1 MGKFIAAVVL
11 GVLLFAGAVWSLGMM
26 QDADP
31 AVNNTGSAE
40 SPVTPLAELGADLY
54 EAAAFPKLERVEA
67 PAQLL
72 DPVVVAGF
80 LRPIE
85 EQEVPSQV
93 PGQVLFVGEAVPEGA
108 VQAAGVAAFLAEPYY
123 YATVWAGERPAAY
136 FYRRFYE
143 GQAITHEQMVAMVD
157 PTKALG
163 QVQEKRA
170 KLEAAEAEVR
180 AAQAAHKEAKIR
192 LITAEDLYARRAISR
207 EELGTAQVT
216 AASKLHELETKQAYV
231 NVSVSDLYQAEA
243 HLRLHEIRNK
253 LPYRQAVIKTI
264 NRPRGFAVKELEAV
278 MVVHSNDRLQAETQL
293 EAQYQE
299 RLRRARTATIEP
311 IREQSPARTLPGHR
325 SDVTALAV
333 TRDRPVPRIVSAD
346 AEGLVYLRSRYSHI
360 PLRQY
365 SHGAPVRALACA
377 PAGSARNWC
386 VTGGEDGSLR
396 LWDLDSEADEPIKA
410 VEKAHADAVTAV
422 AFGPDGA
429 YFATGA
435 ADGTIKLWRS
445 EGGQEVYPFDREH
458 GVGDPHR
465 GAVTTLTFLPQCRLV
480 SAARDNTVRVWQLK
494 QKGAAPQGRPISGRD
509 GKVAQLGVSRDGRF
523 MLFDQGRT
531 LQLLAVESGLPISTL
546 SAPGGSTP
554 FETVALVAPDASLLL
569 TAGAPEGRLQ
579 LWRTPTATE
588 RGFEVRQFLTDERA
602 PVACAAFAPFAG
614 QGGEPSF
621 AVSASKSNVYVWQVP
636 TAQEAG
642 RQRIENVP
650 LTLVSQNREADPRKM
665 RIGFELANPDGRL
678 IPGMPVTI
686 VIE

>member
-11 GVLLFAGAVWSLGMM
+11 GVMLFAGAVWSLGLM
-26 QDADP
+26 QETGPTGNDAG
-31 AVNNTGSAE
+31 AAE
-40 SPVTPLAELGADLY
+40 QPVTPLAELGDDLY
-54 EAAAFPKLERVEA
+54 EAAAFPKLERAAA
-67 PAQLL
+67 PARAV

-163 QVQEKRA
+163 QVQEKQA
-170 KLEAAEAEVR
+170 KLDASEAEVR
-180 AAQAAHKEAKIR
+180 AARAALDEAKVRRDRAER
-192 LITAEDLYARRAISR
+192 LWASRNIAE
-207 EELGTAQVT
+207 EELGTARVT
-216 AASKLHELETKQAYV
+216 EAKQRGELETKVAYV
-231 NVSVSDLYQAEA
+231 RLAVSDLYQAEA
-243 HLRLHEIRNK
+243 ALRLHEIRNK

-264 NRPRGFAVKELEAV
+264 NRQRGFSVKELESV

-299 RLRRARTATIEP
+299 RLRKARTATIEP
-311 IREQSPARTLPGHR
+311 IHEQSPAKTLPGHR

-333 TRDRPVPRIVSAD
+333 TRDQPAPRIVSAD
-346 AEGLVYLRSRYSHI
+346 AEGLVYVRTRYSHV

-365 SHGAPVRALACA
+365 SHGVSVRALACA
-377 PAGSARNWC
+377 PAGASRNWC

-396 LWDLDSEADEPIKA
+396 LWDLDAEAEEPVKA
-410 VEKAHADAVTAV
+410 VDKAHADAITAA
-422 AFGPDGA
+422 AFSPDGA

-445 EGGQEVYPFDREH
+445 EDGVEVYPFDRAH

-480 SAARDNTVRVWQLK
+480 SAARDNTVRVWLLK
-494 QKGAAPQGRPISGRD
+494 AKGAAPQGRSIGGRD

-523 MLFDQGRT
+523 LLFDQGRT
-531 LQLLAVESGLPISTL
+531 LQLLAADSGLPISTL

-554 FETVALVAPDASLLL
+554 FETVALVSPDASLLL

-602 PVACAAFAPFAG
+602 PVSCAAFSPFVG
-614 QGGEPSF
+614 KGGEASF
-621 AVSASKSNVYVWQVP
+621 AVSAGKSNVYVWQVP
-636 TAQEAG
+636 TAIEAE

-686 VIE
+686 VLE